1 VGRQSYVTV
10 VVGAC
15 ALLRE
20 GLGRILSAADFS
32 IGATGAD
39 VDEVLPRLLA
49 EDRPILFILD
59 VGDDQDTVV
68 RQVKSFR
75 EQHPAARIALL
86 ADHDQLSDSNIV
98 AAFRAGADA
107 YFLKPNCDCFI
118 KSLELVMLG
127 ETILP
132 PAVLSFILGHI
143 GEGGAEVEK
152 LPEAQRAPTPY
163 TGASST
169 YSPRLSAREQCI
181 LRCLI
186 EGDSNKAIARKNDIA
201 EATVK
206 VHVKAILRKIRVNNR
221 TQAAIWAM
229 NHDSF
234 IGRTA
239 TSSPA
244 SLGMES
250 EAAYHQGGI
259 AELISKRGNGLALSL
274 GSPEPLVNGADH
286 EDRSAASGKLWT
298 LR

>member
-1 VGRQSYVTV
+1 MGRQSSVTV
-10 VVGAC
+10 VVGPC

-20 GLGRILSAADFS
+20 GLGRILSAADFC
-32 IGATGAD
+32 IIATGASVDD
-39 VDEVLPRLLA
+39 VMPSLLA

-59 VGDDQDTVV
+59 VSGNQDVVV
-68 RQVKSFR
+68 RQVKLFR
-75 EQHPAARIALL
+75 EQHATARIALL

-107 YFLKPNCDCFI
+107 YFLKPSCDTFI

-132 PAVLSFILGHI
+132 PAILSFILAHLGDAANEI
-143 GEGGAEVEK
+143 EK
-152 LPEAQRAPTPY
+152 SADVQ
-163 TGASST
+163 TGTTALTEASST

-186 EGDSNKAIARKNDIA
+186 EGDSNKTIARRNDIA

-229 NHDSF
+229 NHDSY
-234 IGRTA
+234 IGGTHNGSA
-239 TSSPA
+239 AGVTMASDSSFHR
-244 SLGMES
+244 GR
-250 EAAYHQGGI
+250 I
-259 AELISKRGNGLALSL
+259 AELIKPRSNGALSMT
-274 GSPEPLVNGADH
+274 PTEPLANGAGH
-286 EDRSAASGKLWT
+286 AASNDPKSPWA